1 MRILPVAPMSKNEVE
16 GVEIY
21 KDACDKIFVLN
32 MVGVSKNVIDFFFHR
47 SEEVIFVKLMLQLL

>member
-32 MVGVSKNVIDFFFHR
+32 MVGVSKNVIDFFF
-47 SEEVIFVKLMLQLL
+47 S